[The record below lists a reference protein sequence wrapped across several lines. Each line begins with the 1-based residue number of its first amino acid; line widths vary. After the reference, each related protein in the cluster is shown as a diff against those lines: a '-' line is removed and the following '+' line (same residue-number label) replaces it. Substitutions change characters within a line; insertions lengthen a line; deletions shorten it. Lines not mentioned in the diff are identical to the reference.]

1 MPPSHLTGRR
11 PPANRRR
18 VTTALHRLAA
28 TIVARRGADPSSSYT
43 ASLLAKGSGK
53 AAEKFGEEAV
63 ELVVAAVSRDDAGVT
78 AEAADVLYHLLVLL
92 AARDVSLDAVLAELE
107 RREGTSGHHEKAA
120 RA

>member
-1 MPPSHLTGRR
+1 MSDT
-11 PPANRRR
+11 
-18 VTTALHRLAA
+18 LHRLAA

-63 ELVVAAVSRDDAGVT
+63 ELVVAAVSRDEAGVT

-92 AARDVSLDAVLAELE
+92 AARDVPLDAVLAELE
-107 RREGTSGHHEKAA
+107 RREGVSGHGEKAA